1 MDRFNKNQS
10 IFIKGVLT
18 MDAAH
23 VNVEDSLSTRLVIA
37 TQDKLLDTV
46 IEQFHNVTAIKQAAL
61 DTKDLLKGDCI
72 YIVGKLLWL
81 ESEYL
86 VQSIEQERTAE
97 VIAMSAE
104 KIPEISLDDS
114 YQMVVVSG
122 PVVTQPEYTASMT
135 GAITRSLILTAD
147 KIIHDAIDQSHN
159 ILAIDKLAIELK
171 DFVSGDDVE
180 VVAKL
185 LWLNSEDYAGDTIID
200 DRAVE
205 VIAERITG
213 QKRSITSVKERSKR
227 VDQNI
232 LSLSNRIKNDE
243 NSSAAYIQSIV
254 NKLNGGDK

>member
-1 MDRFNKNQS
+1 MDRFTKNQS

-46 IEQFHNVTAIKQAAL
+46 IEQFHNVTAIKQSAL
-61 DTKDLLKGDCI
+61 DAKDLTKGDSV
-72 YIVGKLLWL
+72 YIIGKLLWL

-86 VQSIEQERTAE
+86 TQSIEQERTAE
-97 VIAMSAE
+97 VIAMSIE
-104 KIPEISLDDS
+104 KIPDISTDDS
-114 YQMVVVSG
+114 YQMMVISG

-135 GAITRSLILTAD
+135 GAITRSLILTTD
-147 KIIHDAIDQSHN
+147 TIIQDAIDQSHN
-159 ILAIDKLAIELK
+159 ILAVEKLAIELK
-171 DFVSGDDVE
+171 DFVNGDEIE

-185 LWLNSEDYAGDTIID
+185 LWLNSEDYTGETIID
-200 DRAVE
+200 DRAAE
-205 VIAERITG
+205 LIAERITG
-213 QKRSITSVKERSKR
+213 QKRGPTSPEERSKQ

-243 NSSAAYIQSIV
+243 HGDSAYIQSIL